1 MLYEKYIII
10 IENIWGTDMGFIFF
24 NKYNNINS
32 NMVYNIKKKEKIYM
46 IIMAKKI
53 LITKTEKT
61 KTTINK
67 MMD

>member
-1 MLYEKYIII
+1 
-10 IENIWGTDMGFIFF
+10 MGFIFF